1 MAGGWSLGFQGFSIA
16 QLLLT
21 QRLGQWSVDSG
32 VERPPRKGKRGPL
45 SHPILVAP
53 GEGLRLPDQRP
64 VLAQWHGHA
73 EPPRKPKGWAHCW
86 TVPCTERPLQGH
98 DRVLGVSCRPSLPHP
113 PGSPWVADGGL
124 SAPQPGQT
132 LLGWAPAFTRARGAS
147 ARERGAGGQA
157 VCITSWEELTHCK
170 RLCC

>member
-32 VERPPRKGKRGPL
+32 MERPPRKGKRGPL

-98 DRVLGVSCRPSLPHP
+98 DRVPGVSCRPSLPHP

-132 LLGWAPAFTRARGAS
+132 LLGWEVQGIAAT
-147 ARERGAGGQA
+147 ETNNLWLA
-157 VCITSWEELTHCK
+157 VP
-170 RLCC
+170 

>member
-64 VLAQWHGHA
+64 VLAQC
-73 EPPRKPKGWAHCW
+73 KP
-86 TVPCTERPLQGH
+86 
-98 DRVLGVSCRPSLPHP
+98 
-113 PGSPWVADGGL
+113 
-124 SAPQPGQT
+124 T
-132 LLGWAPAFTRARGAS
+132 LRMDKVNQLLDLFNY
-147 ARERGAGGQA
+147 
-157 VCITSWEELTHCK
+157 ELTATK
-170 RLCC
+170 KQ